1 MILVKNPIFI
11 KISFKHTSRYMY
23 EVLMGLKLGSISTGN
38 KKKSIAQSIQRVDV
52 EKKNTKCS
60 KDFDTSSA
68 HSISDNRGSI
78 HLTSSVY
85 RTLNTHALLS

>member
-52 EKKNTKCS
+52 EKKQHQMLQR
-60 KDFDTSSA
+60 F
-68 HSISDNRGSI
+68 
-78 HLTSSVY
+78 
-85 RTLNTHALLS
+85 